1 MQTHEGDSKS
11 TTTWT
16 RSGLRWLVTF
26 IGFPIGGLVAELVVG
41 PVDALVAALVG
52 GAVTGLILG
61 AVQAWGLVPNKVIP
75 EAWVGATAAG
85 LAVGLAIGAETVSY
99 GTSLG
104 DLAVQG
110 AICGLAVGF
119 APGLVL
125 RSKVGSVAFH
135 WGPALAG
142 AWALGW
148 IVTTAFGVDVESQYT
163 VFGSSGALVVTL
175 ATAVLPISLTRR
187 GERRAS

>member
-1 MQTHEGDSKS
+1 MPTHERDTES

-26 IGFPIGGLVAELVVG
+26 IGFPIGGLVAELIAG
-41 PVDALVAALVG
+41 PVDGFVAALVG
-52 GAVTGLILG
+52 GAVTGAILG
-61 AVQAWGLVPNKVIP
+61 AVQAWGLLPNKVIP
-75 EAWVGATAAG
+75 EAWVAATTAGLAIG
-85 LAVGLAIGAETVSY
+85 LAVGAATVNY

-104 DLAVQG
+104 DLAIQG
-110 AICGLAVGF
+110 AISGLAVGL
-119 APGLVL
+119 AQGLVL
-125 RSKVGSVAFH
+125 RSKVGSVAFL
-135 WGPALAG
+135 WGPALAVL
-142 AWALGW
+142 WALGW

-187 GERRAS
+187 GEGRAS